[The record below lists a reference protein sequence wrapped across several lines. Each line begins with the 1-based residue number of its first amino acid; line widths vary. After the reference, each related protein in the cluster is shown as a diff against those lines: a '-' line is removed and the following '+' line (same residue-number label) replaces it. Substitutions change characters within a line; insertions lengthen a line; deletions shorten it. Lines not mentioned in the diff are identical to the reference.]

1 MVLSFDVAESQPERE
16 RAVLK
21 ETDVPKASSSKEE
34 QMVCAISPER
44 S

>member
-21 ETDVPKASSSKEE
+21 ETDVLGDG
-34 QMVCAISPER
+34 R